1 MDEHFRQIEEFP
13 GYRVSRDGEVQSCW
27 GKGYRNK
34 RTDLWFSLKLI
45 EARGGYLAVNLS
57 RGGKKSQRFVHRLVL
72 EAFVGLRPPGLICC
86 HGDGNRNNNHLEN
99 LRWDTY
105 LSNSADMLLHGTR
118 LMGSAAR
125 SKLSED
131 DILEIRRLRSEG
143 TSIPR
148 LATAYDVSPQNIQA
162 IVYRRSWRHLH
173 HVESETSGAQRGQQG
188 SGGSS
193 GTLHSAQ
200 TSDEHASQT
209 PMQQPQARTP
219 QRSQV

>member
-1 MDEHFRQIEEFP
+1 MDEHFRQIEGYP
-13 GYRVSRDGEVQSCW
+13 GYRVSTDGEVQSRW

-34 RTDLWFSLKLI
+34 LTERWCSLKPI
-45 EARGGYLAVNLS
+45 ARTGGYLTVNLS
-57 RGGKKSQRFVHRLVL
+57 MGGKKSQRFIHRLVL
-72 EAFVGLRPPGLICC
+72 EAFVGPRSPGLICC
-86 HGDGNRNNNHLEN
+86 HGDGDPTNNRLEN

-105 LSNSADMLLHGTR
+105 LSNAEDMLLHGTR

-131 DILEIRRLRSEG
+131 DVLEIRRLRSEG
-143 TSIPR
+143 TPIRR
-148 LATAYDVSPQNIQA
+148 LATAYDVRPQNIQA

-200 TSDEHASQT
+200 TSDEHSSQMPT
-209 PMQQPQARTP
+209 QQPQARTP
-219 QRSQV
+219 QSSQA